1 MKTKLHI
8 CCLAATIAFLASS
21 ALAKNAENGAFEGAF
36 SELADNDQ
44 TEFVATVN
52 RSLAKSAKDKPM
64 DDRRIKTV
72 TRVNRDAVR
81 GTPVADRKKVLAE
94 VFTTAPFE
102 CLPSIVD
109 CFSAELFNRRAYASD
124 EAFTE
129 FAAAALMTINM
140 RLRRPDDDRPNTR
153 ATFAVIMFLKAA
165 GDKLG
170 KDLREP
176 FMIYVP
182 TGSHV
187 ICRKEWFPAVF
198 GEIEGQA
205 PTYQPLLEAKE
216 RGEEPPHDILLKQI
230 SDLETH
236 NKVVGSDL
244 RVSHAWDISSPRLGS
259 DPHGMGD
266 EGIGG
271 DTGLS
276 RVPRGDVENPDSPW
290 YRRRRGDNPDPTPT
304 PYAGQ
309 TF

>member
-1 MKTKLHI
+1 M
-8 CCLAATIAFLASS
+8 LALVAAVSTGWG
-21 ALAKNAENGAFEGAF
+21 KNAENGAFEGAF

-52 RSLAKSAKDKPM
+52 RSLVKAAKDKPM

-72 TRVNRDAVR
+72 TRANRDAVR
-81 GTPVADRKKVLAE
+81 GAPAADRKKVLAE
-94 VFTTAPFE
+94 VFTTVPFE

-109 CFSAELFNRRAYASD
+109 CFSSELFNRRAFASD

-129 FAAAALMTINM
+129 FAASALMTIDM

-153 ATFAVIMFLKAA
+153 ATFAVVMFLKAA

-187 ICRKEWFPAVF
+187 ITREKWFPAVF

-205 PTYQPLLEAKE
+205 PTYQPMMESKEKGEA
-216 RGEEPPHDILLKQI
+216 PPHDILLRQI
-230 SDLETH
+230 RDIETL

-244 RVSHAWDISSPRLGS
+244 RVSHSWDISSP
-259 DPHGMGD
+259 H
-266 EGIGG
+266 IGG
-271 DTGLS
+271 DPHLISDGDIIGDAGLS
-276 RVPRGDVENPDSPW
+276 RVPRGSLTDENSPW
-290 YRRRRGDNPDPTPT
+290 YRRRRGSPTNDDPTPT
-304 PYAGQ
+304 PQPHPKPEPYTGQ

>member
-1 MKTKLHI
+1 MKIKLHALG
-8 CCLAATIAFLASS
+8 LAVLMVALASS

-81 GTPVADRKKVLAE
+81 GAPAADRKKVLAE

-109 CFSAELFNRRAYASD
+109 CFSSELFNRRAYATD

-205 PTYQPLLEAKE
+205 PTYQPMMDAKE
-216 RGEEPPHDILLKQI
+216 KGEEPPHDILLKQI

-244 RVSHAWDISSPRLGS
+244 RVSHAWDISSPRIGS
-259 DPHGMGD
+259 EPHGMWD
-266 EGIGG
+266 EGIVG
-271 DTGLS
+271 DNGLS
-276 RVPRGDVENPDSPW
+276 RVPRPAILDKESPW
-290 YRRRRGDNPDPTPT
+290 YKRRRGDDPDPAPI